1 MQTTTQ
7 TTSLCRSANGYVT
20 IVAQA
25 SAKVTGF
32 AQLYKELERAINVTG
47 KSKSTLT
54 NYGRQLAHLALH
66 YQQLPTELDQ
76 EQVLDYLH
84 LVKSNGTPSATFF
97 KFTVY
102 GMRYACKLRGLPY
115 QQFSLPAI
123 ERTNKLPVVLN
134 ADEVR
139 ALIKVCD
146 LLKHKLLISLCYGC
160 GLRCSEVRNLHL
172 GDVDTVRGMIHV
184 RQGKG
189 KKDRMLPMGAMLA
202 RGISKY
208 IQAEKPRLYLFEGND
223 GNVYSQRGAQ
233 WAIAQAVKKAG
244 IVKEVSLH
252 TLRHTY
258 ATHLLEQGVNILT
271 IKELLGHAHIDTT
284 MVYLHL
290 AQPSPDMAFS
300 PLDTLYHQ
308 PK

>member
-1 MQTTTQ
+1 MQTTKRATGLRTAAGDYETLVQ
-7 TTSLCRSANGYVT
+7 
-20 IVAQA
+20 QA
-25 SAKVTGF
+25 INKVTGF
-32 AQLYKELERAINVTG
+32 EQLYKELERAINISG

-54 NYGRQLAHLALH
+54 SYSRHLAHLALH
-66 YQQLPTELDQ
+66 YQRLPTELDN
-76 EQVLDYLH
+76 EEVMDYLH
-84 LVKSNGTPSATFF
+84 LVKSNGSPSATFF

-123 ERTNKLPVVLN
+123 KHDHKLPAVLN
-134 ADEVR
+134 EAEVR

-160 GLRCSEVRNLHL
+160 GLRCAEVRNLRP

-189 KKDRMLPMGAMLA
+189 KKDRILPMGAMLA

-208 IQAEKPRLYLFEGND
+208 IQAEKPRTYLFEGND
-223 GNVYSQRGAQ
+223 GNIYSQRGAQ

-244 IVKEVSLH
+244 ITKEVSLH

-271 IKELLGHAHIDTT
+271 IKELLGHTHIDTT
-284 MVYLHL
+284 MIYLHL
-290 AQPSPDMAFS
+290 ARPSVNMAFS
-300 PLDTLYHQ
+300 PLDTLYNQ